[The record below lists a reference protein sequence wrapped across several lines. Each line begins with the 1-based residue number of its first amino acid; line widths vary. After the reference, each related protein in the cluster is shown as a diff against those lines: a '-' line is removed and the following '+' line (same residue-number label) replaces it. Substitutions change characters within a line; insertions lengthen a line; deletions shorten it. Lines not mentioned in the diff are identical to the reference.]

1 MEKNVIKSLIIE
13 YQQFVEKI
21 TLIERD
27 IHLSDQLNYVFVGL
41 RRAGKSYL
49 MYQQIQH
56 LLKEGHR
63 IEEILYFNFE
73 DDRLVNLTVED
84 LDLIKVCYEELYAH
98 RPIFFLDEIQI
109 VEHWEKFARRL
120 ADLKYRVYITG
131 SNAKMLSSEIA
142 TTLGGR
148 FIIQNVYPFS
158 FREYLKANDIT
169 IDPVWYFKNRTE
181 VVRSFS
187 EYFHFG
193 GLPELELIDGIEKR
207 QWLSNLFNKIFF
219 GDLITRY
226 SIRNDL
232 AMKVLIRKLAESV
245 KQPSSFNRLSNI
257 VSSTGVKVSTDTII
271 DYLEFLQATWLIF
284 PIENYA
290 SKLVEKVSNQK
301 YYFIDNGLLNLF
313 LIDPVTSLLENLV
326 AINLKKK
333 YEGELYFYHQ
343 NIEVDFY
350 IPAKKLAVQVSYSLK
365 EEATRKREVT
375 ALLKIAKVMDV
386 EKLLII
392 TQDEEEVIAEDGTE
406 IFVVPIWKWLLDGSY
421 TATAT
426 RESAQP

>member
-1 MEKNVIKSLIIE
+1 MEKNVVKTLIVE
-13 YQQFVEKI
+13 YQQFVKGV

-27 IHLSDQLNYVFVGL
+27 IHLSTQLNYVFVGL

-49 MYQQIQH
+49 MYQQIQN
-56 LLKEGHR
+56 LLKEGHKV
-63 IEEILYFNFE
+63 EEILYFNFE

-84 LDLIKVCYEELYAH
+84 LDLIKVCYEELYAY

-109 VEHWEKFARRL
+109 VQHWERFARRL
-120 ADLKYRVYITG
+120 ADQKYRVYVTG

-148 FIIQNVYPFS
+148 FIVQNVYPFS
-158 FREYLKANDIT
+158 FREYLKANNIMVEPT
-169 IDPVWYFKNRTE
+169 WYFKNRAE
-181 VVRSFS
+181 IVRSFS
-187 EYFHFG
+187 EYFYYG
-193 GLPELELIDGIEKR
+193 GLPELELVEGAEKR

-245 KQPSSFNRLSNI
+245 KQPSSFSRLSNI
-257 VSSTGVKVSTDTII
+257 VSSAGAKTTTDTII

-284 PIENYA
+284 SLENYA
-290 SKLVEKVSNQK
+290 SKLAEKVSNRK

-326 AINLKKK
+326 AITLRKK
-333 YEGELYFYHQ
+333 YEDELYFYHQ

-350 IPAKKLAVQVSYSLK
+350 IPAEKLAVQVSYSLK
-365 EEATRKREVT
+365 EETTRKREIT
-375 ALLKIAKVMDV
+375 ALLKMATVMEV

-392 TQDEEEVIAEDGTE
+392 TNDEEEVITE
-406 IFVVPIWKWLLDGSY
+406 NGKEINVIPIWKWLLVFEG
-421 TATAT
+421 
-426 RESAQP
+426 

>member
-56 LLKEGHR
+56 LLREGHS

-73 DDRLVNLTVED
+73 DDRLINLSVED

-98 RPIFFLDEIQI
+98 RPIFFLDEVQI
-109 VEHWEKFARRL
+109 VTHWEKFARRL
-120 ADLKYRVYITG
+120 TDLKYRVYITG

-148 FIIQNVYPFS
+148 FITQNVYPFS

-169 IDPVWYFKNRTE
+169 VEPAWYFKNRTE
-181 VVRSFS
+181 IVRSFS
-187 EYFHFG
+187 DYFYFG
-193 GLPELELIDGIEKR
+193 GLPELELIEEIEKR

-257 VSSTGVKVSTDTII
+257 VSSTGVKVTTDTVI

-284 PIENYA
+284 SIENYA

-313 LIDPVTSLLENLV
+313 LIDPETSLLENLV
-326 AINLKKK
+326 AISLKKK
-333 YEGELYFYHQ
+333 YEEELYFYHQ

-350 IPAKKLAVQVSYSLK
+350 IPTKNLAVQVSYSLK
-365 EEATRKREVT
+365 EEATRKREIT

-386 EKLLII
+386 DKLLII
-392 TQDEEEVIAEDGTE
+392 THDEEEMIVEDGKE
-406 IFVVPIWKWLLDGSY
+406 IAVVPIWKWLLEQDSLLEN
-421 TATAT
+421 
-426 RESAQP
+426 R

>member
-1 MEKNVIKSLIIE
+1 M
-13 YQQFVEKI
+13 
-21 TLIERD
+21 
-27 IHLSDQLNYVFVGL
+27 
-41 RRAGKSYL
+41 
-49 MYQQIQH
+49 
-56 LLKEGHR
+56 
-63 IEEILYFNFE
+63 
-73 DDRLVNLTVED
+73 
-84 LDLIKVCYEELYAH
+84 
-98 RPIFFLDEIQI
+98 QI

-148 FIIQNVYPFS
+148 FIIQNVYPYS
-158 FREYLKANDIT
+158 FGEYLKANRIKV
-169 IDPVWYFKNRTE
+169 DPAWYFKNRSE
-181 VVRSFS
+181 VVRSFT
-187 EYFHFG
+187 EYFYFG
-193 GLPELELIDGIEKR
+193 GLPELELIGDIEKR

-257 VSSTGVKVSTDTII
+257 VSSTGVKVTTDTII

-313 LIDPVTSLLENLV
+313 LIDPETSLLENLV
-326 AINLKKK
+326 AICLKKK
-333 YEGELYFYHQ
+333 YEDELYFYHQ

-350 IPAKKLAVQVSYSLK
+350 IPTQKLAVQVSYSLK
-365 EEATRKREVT
+365 DETTRKREVT

-386 EKLLII
+386 DNLLII
-392 TQDEEEVIAEDGTE
+392 TRDEEETIVENEKEITVI
-406 IFVVPIWKWLLDGSY
+406 PIWKWLL
-421 TATAT
+421 
-426 RESAQP
+426 E

>member
-1 MEKNVIKSLIIE
+1 MEKNVLKTLIVE
-13 YQQFVEKI
+13 YQQFVKGI

-27 IHLSDQLNYVFVGL
+27 IHLSAQLNYVFVGL

-49 MYQQIQH
+49 MYQQIQN
-56 LLKEGHR
+56 LLKEGHKV
-63 IEEILYFNFE
+63 EEILYFNFE

-84 LDLIKVCYEELYAH
+84 LDLIKVCYEELYAY

-109 VEHWEKFARRL
+109 VQHWERFARRL
-120 ADLKYRVYITG
+120 ADQKYRVYVTG

-148 FIIQNVYPFS
+148 FIVQNVYPFS
-158 FREYLKANDIT
+158 FREYLKANNIMVEPT
-169 IDPVWYFKNRTE
+169 WYFKNRAE
-181 VVRSFS
+181 IVRSFS
-187 EYFHFG
+187 EYFYYG
-193 GLPELELIDGIEKR
+193 GLPELELVEGAEKR

-245 KQPSSFNRLSNI
+245 KQPSSFSRLSNI
-257 VSSTGVKVSTDTII
+257 VSSAGAKTTTDTII

-284 PIENYA
+284 SLENYA
-290 SKLVEKVSNQK
+290 SKLAEKVSNRK

-326 AINLKKK
+326 AITLRKK
-333 YEGELYFYHQ
+333 YEDELYFYHQ

-350 IPAKKLAVQVSYSLK
+350 IPAEKLAVQVSYSLK
-365 EEATRKREVT
+365 EETTRKREIA
-375 ALLKIAKVMDV
+375 ALLKMAAVMEV

-392 TQDEEEVIAEDGTE
+392 TNDEEEVIIENGKE
-406 IFVVPIWKWLLDGSY
+406 INVIPIWKWLLEFEG
-421 TATAT
+421 
-426 RESAQP
+426 